1 MDASITEQPLL
12 TLDHLKVYFPIK
24 SGLLGRTHGWV
35 KAVDGVD
42 LVLNQGEVLGLV
54 GESGCGKTTLINGI
68 LLLEQIT
75 SGRVIFDGT
84 DMAKLR
90 GKTLQ
95 AMRREVQA
103 VFQDPFWSLDP
114 RFLIR
119 DIIGEPLKVHLKIGA
134 NELVAQVGE
143 LLEMVGMPKSAMYRY
158 PHEFSGGMRQRIAIA
173 RALALRPKLIVLD
186 EPTSAIDV
194 VSQVQILMLLDDLR
208 EKLGLTYI
216 LISHDL
222 AVVNYMADKI
232 AVMYLGKVVEFGD
245 AEDVFAAPA
254 HPYTRALFNAIPD
267 PEIEGTDA
275 LVSLEGTVPS
285 AINPPSG
292 CRFHT
297 RCPEALEE
305 CSQVEPPLA
314 PLEDGRLA
322 ACLRLDRS
330 GVPPSAV

>member
-1 MDASITEQPLL
+1 MGTNDTAQPLL
-12 TLDHLKVYFPIK
+12 TLDQLRVYFPVK
-24 SGLLGRTHGWV
+24 SGLFGRTRAWV

-42 LVLNQGEVLGLV
+42 LVLNRGEVLGLV
-54 GESGCGKTTLINGI
+54 GESGCGKTTLINGV
-68 LLLEQIT
+68 LLLEEIT

-90 GKTLQ
+90 GKGLKQ
-95 AMRREVQA
+95 MRREVQA

-119 DIIGEPLKVHLKIGA
+119 DIIGEPLKVHTKIGA
-134 NELVAQVGE
+134 DELVVQVGE
-143 LLEMVGMPKSAMYRY
+143 LLEMVGMPKSAMHRY

-173 RALALRPKLIVLD
+173 RALALRPKLVVLD

-194 VSQVQILMLLDDLR
+194 VSQVQILMLLDELR
-208 EKLGLTYI
+208 AKLGLTYI

-245 AEDVFAAPA
+245 AEEVFAAPA
-254 HPYTRALFNAIPD
+254 HPYTRALFNAIPE
-267 PEIEGTDA
+267 PEVEGTDA

-285 AINPPSG
+285 AIYPPSG

-297 RCPEALEE
+297 RCPEVFED
-305 CSQVEPPLA
+305 CSRVEPTLGE
-314 PLEDGRLA
+314 LEDGRLA
-322 ACLRLDRS
+322 ACLKFERGLQ
-330 GVPPSAV
+330 G